1 MDVEFGDQAAHDP
14 AARDKQ
20 AAILDAALAVFARY
34 GFRRTAMADI
44 AREAGMSRAALYLH
58 YRNKE
63 DIFRSL
69 SAAFYDRAAQDVAA
83 ALEAEGPAD
92 AVLCAAFEAYGG
104 AAFVALLSSPHGEEL
119 LDTKANSAA
128 DIAREGE
135 ARIVGL
141 FAQWLERRGVD
152 DPAET
157 AVVILAAKHGL
168 KSIITSPQDYRAKLS
183 RLARLIGNGLGG

>member
-1 MDVEFGDQAAHDP
+1 MDAEFGDQAVRDT
-14 AARDKQ
+14 AASGKQ

-34 GFRRTAMADI
+34 GFRRTSMADI

-83 ALEAEGPAD
+83 ALRADGPAD
-92 AVLCAAFEAYGG
+92 VVLRAAFEAYGG
-104 AAFVALLSSPHGEEL
+104 AAIAALLESPHGEEL

-135 ARIVGL
+135 ARIAGL

-157 AVVILAAKHGL
+157 AAVILAAKHGL
-168 KSIITSPQDYRAKLS
+168 KPTITSLEDYRAKLS
-183 RLARLIGNGLGG
+183 RLARLIGMGLGG